1 MLPTAGGVGR
11 RFPAGGRG
19 YSAGMRWR
27 SGVAVAVVAVVAV
40 SVAAVLVAPRFSGP
54 GTDTVDRGGPALLKS
69 LRDLSQYH
77 ASAGEFQVVL
87 DIERDVRYVPA
98 ALAGQRTLF
107 VASGT
112 VNAYVD
118 FGGLAEDALRVSPSA
133 PPTGEP
139 RSVELA
145 LPKAVLDKP
154 NLDQERCYVF
164 AQERGLFDR
173 LASLVETPDQ
183 QPFYVAAERKI
194 ADAARES
201 GLAERAD
208 ENTRKMLTGMF
219 GALGYEVAF
228 KDPT

>member
-1 MLPTAGGVGR
+1 MA
-11 RFPAGGRG
+11 
-19 YSAGMRWR
+19 
-27 SGVAVAVVAVVAV
+27 
-40 SVAAVLVAPRFSGP
+40 AAVLVLVSGLVAAAVLVPRFGAGP
-54 GTDTVDRGGPALLKS
+54 GADTVDRSGPALLKS

-98 ALAGQRTLF
+98 VLAGQRTLF
-107 VASGT
+107 VAAGT

-118 FGGLAEDALRVSPSA
+118 FGGLSEDALKVS
-133 PPTGEP
+133 PTGEP
-139 RSVELA
+139 RRVELA
-145 LPKAVLDKP
+145 LPPAVLDKP

-173 LASLVETPDQ
+173 LASLVETQDQ
-183 QPFYVAAERKI
+183 QPFYVAAERKL

-201 GLAERAD
+201 ELARRAD

-219 GALGYEVAF
+219 GALGYQVEF
-228 KDPT
+228 KNLD

>member
-1 MLPTAGGVGR
+1 
-11 RFPAGGRG
+11 
-19 YSAGMRWR
+19 MRWR
-27 SGVAVAVVAVVAV
+27 SAVAVAAVVAVAVV
-40 SVAAVLVAPRFSGP
+40 VAAVLVVPRFSGP
-54 GTDTVDRGGPALLKS
+54 GTDTVDRSGPALLKS

-77 ASAGEFQVVL
+77 ASAGDFQVVL

-98 ALAGQRTLF
+98 VLAGQRTLF

-112 VNAYVD
+112 VNAFVD
-118 FGGLAEDALRVSPSA
+118 FSGLSEDALKVS
-133 PPTGEP
+133 PTGEP

-164 AQERGLFDR
+164 AQERGLADR

-194 ADAARES
+194 ADAARGS
-201 GLAERAD
+201 GLADRAD

-228 KDPT
+228 KDLT

>member
-1 MLPTAGGVGR
+1 MK
-11 RFPAGGRG
+11 
-19 YSAGMRWR
+19 WR
-27 SGVAVAVVAVVAV
+27 SGVAVAVVVVVAV
-40 SVAAVLVAPRFSGP
+40 SVAAVMVVPRFSGP
-54 GTDTVDRGGPALLKS
+54 GTDTVDRSGPALLKS

-118 FGGLAEDALRVSPSA
+118 FGGLAEDALTVS
-133 PPTGEP
+133 PTGEP

-154 NLDQERCYVF
+154 TLDQERCYVF

-183 QPFYVAAERKI
+183 QPFYVAAEGKI

-201 GLAERAD
+201 GLADRAD

-228 KDPT
+228 TDPA

>member
-1 MLPTAGGVGR
+1 
-11 RFPAGGRG
+11 
-19 YSAGMRWR
+19 MRWR
-27 SGVAVAVVAVVAV
+27 SGVAVVAVLAVAVV
-40 SVAAVLVAPRFSGP
+40 VAAVLVVPRFSGP
-54 GTDTVDRGGPALLKS
+54 GTDTVDRSGPALLKS

-98 ALAGQRTLF
+98 VLAGQRTLF

-112 VNAYVD
+112 VNAFVD
-118 FGGLAEDALRVSPSA
+118 FSGLSEDALKVS
-133 PPTGEP
+133 PTGEP

-164 AQERGLFDR
+164 AQERGLADR

-194 ADAARES
+194 ADAARGS
-201 GLAERAD
+201 GLADRAD

-219 GALGYEVAF
+219 SALGYEVAF
-228 KDPT
+228 KDLT

>member
-1 MLPTAGGVGR
+1 MAV
-11 RFPAGGRG
+11 A
-19 YSAGMRWR
+19 AV
-27 SGVAVAVVAVVAV
+27 VAVAVV
-40 SVAAVLVAPRFSGP
+40 VAAVLVVPRFSGP
-54 GTDTVDRGGPALLKS
+54 GTDTVDRSGPALLKS

-77 ASAGEFQVVL
+77 ASAGDFQVVL

-98 ALAGQRTLF
+98 VLAGQRTLF

-112 VNAYVD
+112 VNAFVD
-118 FGGLAEDALRVSPSA
+118 FSGLSEDALKVS
-133 PPTGEP
+133 PTGEP

-164 AQERGLFDR
+164 AQERGLADR

-194 ADAARES
+194 ADAARGS
-201 GLAERAD
+201 GLADRAD

-228 KDPT
+228 KDLT